1 MINYYIKQL
10 VMSFSLLTL
19 LPLAACQTG
28 AVKPLPAVPHVDL
41 PRFMGD
47 WYVIANIPT
56 FIETGAHNAVESYK
70 LDADGTIAVT
80 FTFRDGA
87 FDGKPK
93 QYTPR
98 GFVRDTQSNAI
109 WGMQFIW
116 PIKTDYRITYL
127 TPDYSQTI
135 ISREQRDYVWIM
147 ARTPTIPDA
156 DYQRM
161 VSLVREQGYD
171 IARMQKVPQQW
182 KK

>member
-1 MINYYIKQL
+1 MKNIVLKQIVTISSL
-10 VMSFSLLTL
+10 AALLTL
-19 LPLAACQTG
+19 AGCQGAPNKPLAA
-28 AVKPLPAVPHVDL
+28 VPQVDL

-47 WYVIANIPT
+47 WYVIASIPT
-56 FIETGAHNAVESYK
+56 FIETGAHNAVESYR

-98 GFVRDTQSNAI
+98 GFVRDTTSNAV

-147 ARTPTIPDA
+147 ARTPVIADA

-161 VSLVREQGYD
+161 AELVRAQGYD
-171 IARMQKVPQQW
+171 IARLQKVPQQW